1 MNSFYAYISAMKAK
15 VNLTIEQETLIKV
28 KKYAE
33 EQNISVSSMVEEY
46 FETLIKPAEDI
57 DTELF
62 EMVQTLKPTI
72 EYPED
77 FDLMKEYHE
86 AKAKNYGL

>member
-1 MNSFYAYISAMKAK
+1 MKAK

-46 FETLIKPAEDI
+46 FETLIKPSKDI
-57 DTELF
+57 NTELF
-62 EMVQTLKPTI
+62 EMVQTLKPTF

-77 FDLMKEYHE
+77 FDLKKEYHE
-86 AKAKNYGL
+86 AKANKYDL